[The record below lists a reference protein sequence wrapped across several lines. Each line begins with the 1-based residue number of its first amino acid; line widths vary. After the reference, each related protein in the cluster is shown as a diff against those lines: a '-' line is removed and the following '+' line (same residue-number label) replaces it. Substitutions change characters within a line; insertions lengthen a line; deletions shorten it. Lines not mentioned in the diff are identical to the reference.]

1 MCRFEAEF
9 ALIVRRQIAMSI
21 RQFGFALIAALG
33 LSLPAAAQDEADY
46 GQPSRY
52 SEDVDG
58 YSQEEVVDAVS
69 DFFGVTAEAAAAVVE
84 RVFSDLGR
92 PVGYVAGEEVAG
104 AVGVGLRYGE
114 GYLTMRDGRQEHVYW
129 QGPSIGFD
137 TGGNASRVFVLVYR
151 MDDPDRIFRRFPGVE
166 GSAYFVGGMGV
177 NYQRADGITLAPI
190 RSGVGLR
197 AGANVGYLAYS
208 RRRNWLPF

>member
-1 MCRFEAEF
+1 
-9 ALIVRRQIAMSI
+9 MSI
-21 RQFGFALIAALG
+21 RQFGFALIATLG
-33 LSLPAAAQDEADY
+33 LSLPAIAQEAPDEATS
-46 GQPSRY
+46 SRY
-52 SEDVDG
+52 SDEDNS

-92 PVGYVAGEEVAG
+92 PVGYVAGEEIAA

-114 GYLTMRDGRQEHVYW
+114 GYLTMRDGRQAHVYW

-151 MDDPDRIFRRFPGVE
+151 MDEPDRIFRRFPGVE

>member
-1 MCRFEAEF
+1 MTLTRL
-9 ALIVRRQIAMSI
+9 ALALMAATGL
-21 RQFGFALIAALG
+21 GFAAH
-33 LSLPAAAQDEADY
+33 AQENTGA
-46 GQPSRY
+46 GQPGSY
-52 SEDVDG
+52 SEDADG
-58 YSQEEVVDAVS
+58 YSREEVVDAVS

-92 PVGYVAGEEVAG
+92 PVGYVAGEEVAA

-114 GYLTMRDGRQEHVYW
+114 GYLTMRDGRREHVYW

-151 MDDPDRIFRRFPGVE
+151 MNDPDQIFRRFPGVE
-166 GSAYFVGGMGV
+166 GTAYFVGGMGV

>member
-1 MCRFEAEF
+1 MR
-9 ALIVRRQIAMSI
+9 AL
-21 RQFGFALIAALG
+21 LTIAASLALG
-33 LSLPAAAQDEADY
+33 VAGTALAQDPEY
-46 GQPSRY
+46 GQPSQY
-52 SEDVDG
+52 SEPVDT
-58 YSQEEVVDAVS
+58 YSQDELVDAVS
-69 DFFGVTAEAAAAVVE
+69 DFFGVTAEAAASVLE

-114 GYLTMRDGRQEHVYW
+114 GYLTMKNGVREKVYW
-129 QGPSIGFD
+129 RGPSIGFD
-137 TGGNASRVFVLVYR
+137 TGGNASRVFVLVYNL
-151 MDDPDRIFRRFPGVE
+151 DDPDRLFQRYPGVE
-166 GSAYFVGGMGV
+166 GSAYLIAGMGV

-208 RRRNWLPF
+208 RQRNWIPF

>member
-1 MCRFEAEF
+1 MRLLALLAAPF
-9 ALIVRRQIAMSI
+9 AAMAIASC
-21 RQFGFALIAALG
+21 AT
-33 LSLPAAAQDEADY
+33 AQETDY
-46 GQPSRY
+46 GQPSAYSEPVEAY
-52 SEDVDG
+52 SEDEIV
-58 YSQEEVVDAVS
+58 EAMS

-92 PVGYVAGEEVAG
+92 PVGYIAGEEVSG

-114 GYLTMRDGRQEHVYW
+114 GWLTLRTGERQKVYW
-129 QGPSIGFD
+129 QGPSIGLD
-137 TGGNASRVFVLVYR
+137 TGGNASRVFTLVYNLN
-151 MDDPDRIFRRFPGVE
+151 DNDRIYQRFPGVE
-166 GSAYFVGGMGV
+166 GSAYLVAGLGV

-208 RRRNWLPF
+208 RQRNWLPF